1 MTGAPS
7 QADFARALLDARR
20 AAPAGLRAWNG
31 SDPAK
36 RFDVYRN
43 NVMVSL
49 TQALASGFPVV
60 RELVGE
66 EFFLAMAREY
76 VQVEL
81 PTSPVLVEYGDGF
94 ADFIAQFPPAH
105 GLPYLADVAR
115 LERMRVRA
123 HHAEDAPVLS
133 PAALQALMAD
143 PEGLSNLRILLHPA
157 CQILRS
163 QFAVYSL
170 WAAHQHD
177 DDFERRAALAS
188 VEPGHAQDIL
198 VLRPL
203 HEVGVMSLPPG
214 VAIFL
219 SALANGEPLGQAA
232 THAAAAPGF
241 DLAAGLTVLITPG
254 VARG

>member
-1 MTGAPS
+1 MTGVPS
-7 QADFARALLDARR
+7 QSEFARALLDARL
-20 AAPAGLRAWNG
+20 ATPAGLRAWNG

-43 NVMVSL
+43 NVMASL

-66 EFFLAMAREY
+66 EFFRAMAREY
-76 VQVEL
+76 VLLE
-81 PTSPVLVEYGDGF
+81 PPASPVLVEYGDGF
-94 ADFIAQFPPAH
+94 ANFIAQFPPAH
-105 GLPYLADVAR
+105 GLPYLADVGR

-123 HHAEDAPVLS
+123 HHAQDAPVLL
-133 PAALQALMAD
+133 PGALQALMAD
-143 PEGLSNLRILLHPA
+143 AEGLSKLRIALHPA
-157 CQILRS
+157 CEVLRS
-163 QFAVYSL
+163 QFAVHSL

-177 DDFERRAALAS
+177 EEFERDAALAR
-188 VEPGHAQDIL
+188 VDAGQAEDVL

-203 HEVGVMSLPPG
+203 HEVGVMSLSPG
-214 VAIFL
+214 VADFL
-219 SALANGEPLGQAA
+219 LALAKGESLGPAA
-232 THAAAAPGF
+232 THAAHVPGF